1 MDAREERLAQN
12 EVLFRDVNERIEQ
25 VAVRQG
31 SDPHV
36 FEFLCECSNLDCSL
50 RLPLTLAEYETVRA
64 DPASFVVAPGHELP
78 EIEDVVRQTDRF
90 QIVRKH
96 DDAARLAAARNPR
109 G

>member
-1 MDAREERLAQN
+1 
-12 EVLFRDVNERIEQ
+12 
-25 VAVRQG
+25 
-31 SDPHV
+31 
-36 FEFLCECSNLDCSL
+36 
-50 RLPLTLAEYETVRA
+50 LTLAEYETVRA